1 MDELLVYLQNEPIVL
16 VLLAVVA
23 ATLAAFLILPGLL
36 RPIQVMKVK
45 EEKKPQ
51 PKAAAK
57 EKVASEAT
65 TVKQVTTIGLL
76 KNWKAVLVIA
86 AFLIAASGGLLY
98 LYVQNTSI
106 LILSA
111 RQLLLLERSEM
122 ELLKSGVSY
131 VEIYEKGNILLL
143 DSRDYTDFYKVHA
156 KGASNVTLEG
166 ILEADQLY
174 YPKDKKV
181 VIYGTVD
188 QLDQIR
194 KVAEKLREAGV
205 KKIYII
211 KDGIEGFQ
219 DAGYPVNENQPISSN
234 QLELL
239 AMLVNTTPA

>member
-1 MDELLVYLQNEPIVL
+1 MEDLLAYLQNEPIVL
-16 VLLAVVA
+16 VLLAA
-23 ATLAAFLILPGLL
+23 AAVTLAAFFILPGLF

-45 EEKKPQ
+45 EEKKTQ

-57 EKVASEAT
+57 EKVASETT

-76 KNWKAVLVIA
+76 KNWKAALVII

-106 LILSA
+106 LMLSA
-111 RQLLLLERSEM
+111 RQFLLLERSEM

-131 VEIYEKGNILLL
+131 VEIYEKGSILLL
-143 DSRDYTDFYKVHA
+143 DSREYTDFYKAHA

-181 VIYGTVD
+181 AIYGTAA

-205 KKIYII
+205 KKVYII
-211 KDGIEGFQ
+211 KDGIEGFRGE
-219 DAGYPVNENQPISSN
+219 GYPLNEDAPFMT
-234 QLELL
+234 LL
-239 AMLVNTTPA
+239 KVRWLGL